1 MARWRLLL
9 LLALFALGGSLAVQL
24 ARQRVQTPLEST
36 LTRTYQVLG
45 RPVQSLDRAFS
56 RIIPIDSL
64 DEKEFGEAIAARY
77 ASAKQGDAASSLY
90 LQELVDKL
98 AVFAKKPF
106 NYRVFLLPTEVPN
119 ACALP
124 GGVMLVTEGLLEA
137 LGSEAELVAVLA
149 HEMGHIERGHC
160 LAAVKYQ
167 VLFQK
172 LKAPSLGKLA
182 DFAVGVM
189 LRHAF
194 SKTQENEADDYAFA
208 LLLQTPYD
216 PAAVGAAFV
225 SLQAYP
231 GRSRRAQSGPRHAD
245 PVRDYF
251 MTHPQLVLRQEK
263 YAQQGHLWWRQHPT
277 AKRYGGVTNLQRRES
292 FYSRPLSTEWRH
304 RGTGRGNGQS
314 EKKPLTWT
322 QAERIRSM
330 NNSF

>member
-1 MARWRLLL
+1 MARWRFLL
-9 LLALFALGGSLAVQL
+9 LLALFALGGTLAMQL

-56 RIIPIDSL
+56 RVIPIDSL

-77 ASAKQGDAASSLY
+77 AAANQGDAASGRY
-90 LQELVDKL
+90 LQELVDQL

-106 NYRVFLLPTEVPN
+106 RYRVFLLPHAAPN

-124 GGVMLVTEGLLEA
+124 GGVILVTEGLLQV

-160 LAAVKYQ
+160 LAAVKFQ
-167 VLFQK
+167 VLLQK
-172 LKAPSLGKLA
+172 LQAPSLGKLA

-208 LLLQTPYD
+208 LILQTPYD
-216 PAAVGAAFV
+216 PAAIGGAFAC
-225 SLQAYP
+225 LQAYAVKG
-231 GRSRRAQSGPRHAD
+231 GRSTPEPRQAD

-251 MTHPQLVLRQEK
+251 MTHPQLVLRHDK
-263 YAQQGHLWWRQHPT
+263 YVQAARIWWQKNPET
-277 AKRYGGVTNLQRRES
+277 KRYIGVANLQRRES
-292 FYSRPLSTEWRH
+292 YYQHPRPDEWR
-304 RGTGRGNGQS
+304 RPSQS
-314 EKKPLTWT
+314 
-322 QAERIRSM
+322 
-330 NNSF
+330 